1 MGFLNLGNPD
11 AIVENSKPAAWVGV
25 FLLLAPVVTAVRGL
39 IFYAFSENSLDFMF
53 DFPYTISPY
62 LR

>member
-39 IFYAFSENSLDFMF
+39 IFYAFSENSLVLCSA
-53 DFPYTISPY
+53 FP
-62 LR
+62 L

>member
-11 AIVENSKPAAWVGV
+11 AIVENSKPSAWVGV

-39 IFYAFSENSLDFMF
+39 IFYAFSEN
-53 DFPYTISPY
+53 
-62 LR
+62 